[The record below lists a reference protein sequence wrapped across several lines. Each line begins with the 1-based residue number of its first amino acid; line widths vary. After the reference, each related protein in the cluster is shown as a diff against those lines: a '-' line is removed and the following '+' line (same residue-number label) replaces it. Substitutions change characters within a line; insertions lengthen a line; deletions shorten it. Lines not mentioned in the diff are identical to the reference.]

1 MGVRAR
7 RAAASVV
14 LAVLVLLVAAG
25 CDYKGTSG
33 PRVALFGDS
42 ISAQSADQL
51 ENQFVRRHRYL
62 QWSVDGFTIAD
73 QFDTIGRLMDEGPV
87 PDVMVI
93 ELGTNDAQKNR
104 SSAQMA
110 ADIRTAARRVAS
122 VPCVLWLNVKTSGVN
137 PYYTGVVANAGRFNQ
152 VLASTVASYGN
163 VRVVDYASWGAAH
176 QELYSADGLHFP
188 SDQSSTGKQR
198 YANWLAATVVPAGC

>member
-1 MGVRAR
+1 MMGTHAR
-7 RAAASVV
+7 R
-14 LAVLVLLVAAG
+14 VAATALLALAAVG

-42 ISAQSADQL
+42 ISAQSAEQL
-51 ENQFVRRHRYL
+51 ENQFVRNHRYL

-73 QFDTIGRLMDEGPV
+73 QFNTIGRLMDEGPV
-87 PDVMVI
+87 PDVMII

-110 ADIRTAARRVAS
+110 ADIRTVARRVAA

-137 PYYTGVVANAGRFNQ
+137 PYYTGVVAHAARFNQ
-152 VLASTVASYGN
+152 VLASTVASYSN
-163 VRVVDYASWGAAH
+163 VRVVDYASWGAAN
-176 QELYSADGLHFP
+176 QELYTADGLHLA
-188 SDQSSTGKQR
+188 SDQSKPGR
-198 YANWLAATVVPAGC
+198 WAYANWLAATVVPARC